1 MKTFFKLGAFLVVT
15 ATAAYGQVAPAA
27 TAGGAGLSYTLRYS
41 QTAEFSST
49 DGNFQTIIPSA
60 SVEYSNGAER
70 HPFSMAYA
78 GGYNF
83 GLSGQAYD
91 TGFFQRLKLSQAIV
105 WPKWEA
111 YVSDNVSYLP
121 EAPSIGFSGIPGA
134 GEPVGEPDPE
144 PPSSQSIL
152 NQNTHVVNN
161 LATVELSHQLNYATS
176 FSGGFSSE
184 LLRYPDGVGLDTD
197 TVLAN
202 GQVAWRNNPRNQLSG
217 NYMYSK
223 FTYPGYG
230 VSFGTNAVTVAFRRA
245 WNRRITTSA
254 SVGPEWVQSSDTSV
268 VPSSTR
274 ISASAAFDYHLRFG
288 EAALTYNH
296 GTNGGAGYLLG
307 AEYDTVRL
315 NFSRQFVRNF
325 TIGFDGAYD
334 RTTGLQEKGV
344 TNGKYAGVQA
354 SWHISRSLTTY
365 ANYTVLTQSTSSV
378 LFSTA
383 LTGLEQVVGFG
394 IGYSPRGMRLIR
406 H

>member
-1 MKTFFKLGAFLVVT
+1 MKTALKIVALFFSV
-15 ATAAYGQVAPAA
+15 ATAAHAQVAPAA
-27 TAGGAGLSYTLRYS
+27 TAGAAGLSYTLRYS

-60 SVEYSNGAER
+60 SVQYSNGEER
-70 HPFSMAYA
+70 HPFSMAYT

-91 TGFFQRLKLSQAIV
+91 TGLFQRLKLSQAIV

-111 YVSDNVSYLP
+111 YASDNVSYLP
-121 EAPSIGFSGIPGA
+121 EAPSVGFSGIPGA

-161 LATVELSHQLNYATS
+161 LATVELSHQLNHATS

-230 VSFGTNAVTVAFRRA
+230 VSFGTNAVTVAFRRV
-245 WNRRITTSA
+245 WNRRITTTA

-315 NFSRQFVRNF
+315 NFSREFVRNF

-334 RTTGLQEKGV
+334 RTTGLQENGV
-344 TNGKYAGVQA
+344 TNGKYGGVQA
-354 SWHISRSLTTY
+354 SWHISRYLTTY
-365 ANYTVLTQSTSSV
+365 ASYTALTQSTSSA

-383 LTGLEQVVGFG
+383 LTGLEQVVSFG
-394 IGYSPRGMRLIR
+394 IGYSPRGTRLIR

>member
-1 MKTFFKLGAFLVVT
+1 
-15 ATAAYGQVAPAA
+15 
-27 TAGGAGLSYTLRYS
+27 
-41 QTAEFSST
+41 
-49 DGNFQTIIPSA
+49 
-60 SVEYSNGAER
+60 
-70 HPFSMAYA
+70 
-78 GGYNF
+78 
-83 GLSGQAYD
+83 
-91 TGFFQRLKLSQAIV
+91 V

-134 GEPVGEPDPE
+134 GEPVGEPNPE

-161 LATVELSHQLNYATS
+161 LATVELSHQLSYATS

-184 LLRYPDGVGLDTD
+184 LLRYPEGVGLDTD

-230 VSFGTNAVTVAFRRA
+230 VSFGTNAVTVAFRRV

-288 EAALTYNH
+288 EAALNYNH

-365 ANYTVLTQSTSSV
+365 ASYTALTQSTSAV

-394 IGYSPRGMRLIR
+394 IGYSPRGTRLIR

>member
-1 MKTFFKLGAFLVVT
+1 MKTALKIVALFFSV
-15 ATAAYGQVAPAA
+15 ATAAHAQVAPAA
-27 TAGGAGLSYTLRYS
+27 TAGAAGLTYTLRYS

-60 SVEYSNGAER
+60 SVQYSNGEER
-70 HPFSMAYA
+70 HPFSMAYT

-91 TGFFQRLKLSQAIV
+91 TGLFQRLKLSQAIV

-111 YVSDNVSYLP
+111 YASDNVSYLP
-121 EAPSIGFSGIPGA
+121 EAPSVGFSGIPGA

-161 LATVELSHQLNYATS
+161 LATVELSHQLNHATS

-230 VSFGTNAVTVAFRRA
+230 VSFGTNAVTVAFRRV
-245 WNRRITTSA
+245 WNRRITTTA

-315 NFSRQFVRNF
+315 NFSREFVRNF

-334 RTTGLQEKGV
+334 RTTGLQENGV
-344 TNGKYAGVQA
+344 TNGKYGGVQA
-354 SWHISRSLTTY
+354 SWHISRYLTTY
-365 ANYTVLTQSTSSV
+365 ASYTALTQSTSSA

-383 LTGLEQVVGFG
+383 LTGLEQVVSFG
-394 IGYSPRGMRLIR
+394 IGYSPRGTRLIR